1 MRREDAKEKTVS
13 IKMSQ
18 KMYTKI
24 EKKMREKN
32 YKNISAYIRDL
43 VQAEQAKNELSK
55 PAKQRAV
62 EAICTIQTYIN
73 CNGDFCEG
81 TERILDALKTV
92 KEVLR

>member
-1 MRREDAKEKTVS
+1 MRREDAKEKTIS
-13 IKMSQ
+13 IKVSQ

-24 EKKMREKN
+24 EKEMREKN
-32 YKNISAYIRDL
+32 YKNISAYIRDS
-43 VQAEQAKNELSK
+43 VQAEQKKNGLSK

-73 CNGDFCEG
+73 RNRDFCEG
-81 TERILDALKTV
+81 DKRILSALEEI